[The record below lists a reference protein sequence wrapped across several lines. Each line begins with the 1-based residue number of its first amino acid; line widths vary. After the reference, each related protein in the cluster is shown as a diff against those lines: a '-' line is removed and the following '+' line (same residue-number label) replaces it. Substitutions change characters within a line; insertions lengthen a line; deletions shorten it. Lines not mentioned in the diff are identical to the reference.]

1 MTDSLDRRTPSG
13 GVPSLPS
20 SRADGVRILR
30 AGVFFGPF
38 PLTARLNP
46 REGAPRGLLTSV
58 PGTPFVARGGGRI
71 LRAGV
76 FFGPFPLTARLNP
89 REGAPR
95 GLLTSMPGTGRRP
108 PADRTGEHARRPP
121 RGTYGLLTTARPLG
135 NPPGGREPRVR
146 DPRPTADDLLPSGA
160 GSVSLASLAP
170 RRRGGTVKRH
180 QCPRLV
186 GLGATPLY
194 WESFGFGRRGAPGA
208 GSRHHAHCS
217 SALILLKPP
226 APTYYAPSD
235 HQTPPLRRATPTD
248 GRVATETET
257 DGEETIATTVRPH
270 VLSTLSDRRFG
281 ETPGPARARA
291 QTSGTLRRGGPP
303 NLASGGRFDLPRA
316 GGSYSKRLFVG
327 EPTPPLHQFLSFR
340 GPDRPGN
347 GGPKTPSERGRS
359 ASTVPRNRGGHGTP
373 WVGARSAPARPR
385 PYRPSRRG
393 EGGTGSFAPRR
404 RSLSSKIP
412 EPSHGGAG
420 APPRTALHDRF
431 TWSGAETPDRISL
444 FSRDGTVPA
453 IERTTNPPPPADRP
467 FYGDHTGEGGSPPIE
482 RTTNRLLPIARP
494 CGNER
499 VKDKHGG
506 QLSRPLVGQTRRR
519 YATPPG
525 RGRFKVPPRDR
536 AGTTPRE
543 PGRRGAF

>member
-1 MTDSLDRRTPSG
+1 MK
-13 GVPSLPS
+13 
-20 SRADGVRILR
+20 
-30 AGVFFGPF
+30 
-38 PLTARLNP
+38 
-46 REGAPRGLLTSV
+46 
-58 PGTPFVARGGGRI
+58 
-71 LRAGV
+71 
-76 FFGPFPLTARLNP
+76 
-89 REGAPR
+89 
-95 GLLTSMPGTGRRP
+95 
-108 PADRTGEHARRPP
+108 H
-121 RGTYGLLTTARPLG
+121 
-135 NPPGGREPRVR
+135 
-146 DPRPTADDLLPSGA
+146 
-160 GSVSLASLAP
+160 
-170 RRRGGTVKRH
+170 H

-235 HQTPPLRRATPTD
+235 HRTPPLRRATPTD
-248 GRVATETET
+248 GRVAAETKT
-257 DGEETIATTVRPH
+257 DGEDAIADDRPAARS
-270 VLSTLSDRRFG
+270 LDPL
-281 ETPGPARARA
+281 GPAIRRNPRPAR
-291 QTSGTLRRGGPP
+291 TSGTLRRGGPP

-316 GGSYSKRLFVG
+316 GGLDSKRLFVG

-431 TWSGAETPDRISL
+431 TWSEAETPDRTSL

-482 RTTNRLLPIARP
+482 QTTNRLLPIARP

-499 VKDKHGG
+499 GKDKHGG